1 MNDID
6 DIPDGILHSDGTAI
20 DWDSECLT
28 NWADPSGWHFA
39 GIAALVLLV
48 LAVAGGALAWVM

>member
-6 DIPDGILHSDGTAI
+6 DHIETDGTAI

-28 NWADPSGWHFA
+28 NWADPTEWVFA
-39 GIAALVLLV
+39 RILALVVMVLV
-48 LAVAGGALAWVM
+48 AAAGALARVL